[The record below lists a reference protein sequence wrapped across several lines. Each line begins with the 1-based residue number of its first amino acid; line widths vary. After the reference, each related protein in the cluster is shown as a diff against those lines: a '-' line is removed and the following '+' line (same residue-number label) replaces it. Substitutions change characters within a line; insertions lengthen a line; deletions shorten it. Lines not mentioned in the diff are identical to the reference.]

1 MLQLY
6 GGISFISG
14 SKQNTIIILVRNFF
28 MYIDKILKGF
38 VKFEIF
44 VNLSKAILAVKKAL
58 ACNKANI
65 RHDH

>member
-14 SKQNTIIILVRNFF
+14 SKQNTIQILVKNFF

-44 VNLSKAILAVKKAL
+44 LHLSKAFSAVKK
-58 ACNKANI
+58 
-65 RHDH
+65 R